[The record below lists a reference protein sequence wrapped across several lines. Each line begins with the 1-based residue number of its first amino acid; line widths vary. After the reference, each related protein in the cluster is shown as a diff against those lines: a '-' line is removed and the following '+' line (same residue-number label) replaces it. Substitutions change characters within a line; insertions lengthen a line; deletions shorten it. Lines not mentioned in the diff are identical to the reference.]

1 MKKSFALL
9 ALLSLGLVSRVAAVD
24 APPTEVVMMDHAK
37 VDDAFAKNLP
47 LLINS
52 SYKVLAGRRVMPGQV
67 EIHDKDTDVIFV
79 TEGTATFV
87 TGGVTK
93 DAKPTDPGEIRGT
106 STTGGTVHHLTKGDV
121 IIVPAGVP
129 HWFSEVPGT
138 FLYFVV
144 KVTQK

>member
-1 MKKSFALL
+1 MMKSFAFL
-9 ALLSLGLVSRVAAVD
+9 ALLSLGLVSRAAAVD
-24 APPTEVVMMDHAK
+24 APPTETLMIDHAK
-37 VDDAFAKNLP
+37 VTDAFSKNLP
-47 LLINS
+47 LLVNS
-52 SYKVLAGRRVMPGQV
+52 SYKVLAGRRVAPGQV
-67 EIHDKDTDVIFV
+67 EIHEHDTDIIYV

-87 TGGVTK
+87 TGGTTK

-144 KVTQK
+144 KVTR

>member
-1 MKKSFALL
+1 MKSFALL
-9 ALLSLGLVSRVAAVD
+9 ALLSLGLAARAAAAD
-24 APPTEVVMMDHAK
+24 APPTEVVMIDHAK
-37 VDDAFAKNLP
+37 VDDAFSKNLP

-52 SYKVLAGRRVMPGQV
+52 SYKVLAARRAGVPGQV
-67 EIHDKDTDVIFV
+67 EIHEHDTDVIFV

-129 HWFSEVPGT
+129 HWFTEVPGT